1 MTNKKIGLVFTASNL
16 LLLAVLLLLV
26 SAVWAADTATAP
38 AASGSGAVSAPA
50 DVPTRAMR
58 QAGAAQRRSGAAAD
72 RELMYQDATARRMA
86 EHRAQIAE
94 LEEIKKVA
102 QEENAS
108 RTVEA
113 IQKLIEKKDSQF
125 KQSLEQFERQ
135 RRARLEQIQERTA
148 ALRAREGQTDAG
160 ADKNKPQN
168 AAGDKADKDN

>member
-1 MTNKKIGLVFTASNL
+1 
-16 LLLAVLLLLV
+16 
-26 SAVWAADTATAP
+26 
-38 AASGSGAVSAPA
+38 
-50 DVPTRAMR
+50 
-58 QAGAAQRRSGAAAD
+58 
-72 RELMYQDATARRMA
+72 QDATARRMA